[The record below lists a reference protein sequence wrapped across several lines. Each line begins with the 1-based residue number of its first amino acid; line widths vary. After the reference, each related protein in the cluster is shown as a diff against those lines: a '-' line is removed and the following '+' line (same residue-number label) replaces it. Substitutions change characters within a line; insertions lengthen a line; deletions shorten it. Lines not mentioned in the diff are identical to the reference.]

1 MSFIEKVFKQEK
13 DKLNIVN
20 FQKSQKIVQFILTVL
35 LRWLRANS
43 DFTGLSKE
51 SVFL

>member
-1 MSFIEKVFKQEK
+1 MINKNLFKLFKPMSFIEKGVFKQEK

-35 LRWLRANS
+35 L
-43 DFTGLSKE
+43 
-51 SVFL
+51 